1 MKFMEK
7 ISEGAGIALTYAG
20 GVAALWFGGACTL
33 LSLIALGIAGFNAPV
48 ALILLLFGVA
58 PLGTGFWLFRRGK
71 LLKEILRVKLQKEL
85 VRKAAFQSDGRLTPK
100 ELASAQGWS
109 VEHALN
115 VLKNLAAEDPERMTL
130 QLDYDS
136 GEVYFEFADI
146 LLALQARRQ
155 YQALPI
161 SDTLGQKAVELA
173 TTLGKTLDAFNEYV
187 EARRE
192 TASQQ
197 QHEKREDQYRAKVER
212 FLDELDALKRRAS

>member
-1 MKFMEK
+1 M
-7 ISEGAGIALTYAG
+7 
-20 GVAALWFGGACTL
+20 
-33 LSLIALGIAGFNAPV
+33 
-48 ALILLLFGVA
+48 
-58 PLGTGFWLFRRGK
+58 
-71 LLKEILRVKLQKEL
+71 
-85 VRKAAFQSDGRLTPK
+85 
-100 ELASAQGWS
+100 
-109 VEHALN
+109 
-115 VLKNLAAEDPERMTL
+115 
-130 QLDYDS
+130 
-136 GEVYFEFADI
+136 YFEFADI

-155 YQALPI
+155 YQALPM